1 MSLLM
6 STTSTE
12 IVQLGVGT
20 SLHLQLSTKEV
31 TTTSG
36 IANIANDVKCMENA
50 NGSRHGNSHNLV
62 QHAQDSLAGLLL
74 VGTKALAS
82 EGSSYAAT
90 RSGNCRGCRTRKKNW
105 EDLSCLSF
113 SFWQGWQGLLISLWQ
128 TWFRGRS
135 WKILHP
141 CHGLSWTIW
150 DRLPVTCHG
159 PWPIPTASGRTEELS
174 LATCRPKL
182 QELRKPLDAQNT
194 WVTWQ
199 HMATY
204 GN

>member
-62 QHAQDSLAGLLL
+62 QHAQDSIAGLLL

-90 RSGNCRGCRTRKKNW
+90 RSGNCRGCRTRKKNGKTYPVYRSLSDKADKACWFLCDKHGFVADPERSCIPVMDHLGPASCDMPWPMADTNRLW
-105 EDLSCLSF
+105 EDRRALTGHL
-113 SFWQGWQGLLISLWQ
+113 Q
-128 TWFRGRS
+128 T
-135 WKILHP
+135 
-141 CHGLSWTIW
+141 
-150 DRLPVTCHG
+150 
-159 PWPIPTASGRTEELS
+159 
-174 LATCRPKL
+174 
-182 QELRKPLDAQNT
+182 
-194 WVTWQ
+194 
-199 HMATY
+199 
-204 GN
+204 